1 MKTIDLTG
9 RTAIITG
16 ASQGLGQAT
25 AEALHAA
32 GANVV
37 VNYFPDSHDKNK
49 ELAGSMVAALGQRTI
64 AIGADVR
71 ETDDVE
77 ELFRLAKREFGTV
90 DFVINNAGIV
100 RDRTVQKMS
109 DTEWQEVIDTNLNGV
124 FKMSRE
130 AATHLEPGGRI
141 VNLASIAAALGAFGQ
156 ANYAA
161 AKGGVMSLTKVLSR
175 ELARS
180 QINVNAV
187 APGVIDTEMSRT
199 IPESV
204 LAGMKAQ
211 IPLGRFGEPA
221 EVAGVVL
228 FLCSELADYIT
239 GQTIHVN
246 GGWWSS

>member
-1 MKTIDLTG
+1 
-9 RTAIITG
+9 
-16 ASQGLGQAT
+16 
-25 AEALHAA
+25 
-32 GANVV
+32 
-37 VNYFPDSHDKNK
+37 
-49 ELAGSMVAALGQRTI
+49 
-64 AIGADVR
+64 
-71 ETDDVE
+71 
-77 ELFRLAKREFGTV
+77 
-90 DFVINNAGIV
+90 
-100 RDRTVQKMS
+100 
-109 DTEWQEVIDTNLNGV
+109 
-124 FKMSRE
+124 
-130 AATHLEPGGRI
+130 
-141 VNLASIAAALGAFGQ
+141 
-156 ANYAA
+156 
-161 AKGGVMSLTKVLSR
+161 MSLTKVLSR

-204 LAGMKAQ
+204 MAGMKAQ